1 MKKIIPSIIFAF
13 ILAIASSPAY
23 AANHPIQIDGVAVAS
38 DVKPETKNKR
48 TMVPLRVVSEN
59 LGAKVD
65 WSNSKVT
72 LTKSS
77 MKVTLQT
84 NSTAAMKNG
93 EAVQLDVKPYI
104 KNNRVMVPLRFIAE
118 TFGCKVNYS
127 NSKVTVE
134 TAPLVIHN
142 VKVKALQYE
151 YHMTM
156 GGVVQQ
162 LKGNAYNAAIYDAFV
177 RNKGAKVD
185 APASYSWMANIDV
198 PGSYYKNSQY
208 DFLDEKGNS
217 VQRFDVYSLVNAFP
231 DELLTGYPEVLLY
244 DATGDQWY
252 LFSGAARDSVQSLV
266 DAAGKNGFLKV
277 ISNTVA

>member
-1 MKKIIPSIIFAF
+1 MKKIIPSIIIAF

-23 AANHPIQIDGVAVAS
+23 AASQQIKIDGVAVAS

-48 TMVPLRVVSEN
+48 TMVPLRVISEN

-72 LTKSS
+72 LTQSS

-84 NSTAAMKNG
+84 NSTAAVKND

-104 KNNRVMVPLRFIAE
+104 KNNRVMVPLRLIAE
-118 TFGCKVNYS
+118 TFGCQVNYS
-127 NSKVTVE
+127 SSTVTVE

-142 VKVKALQYE
+142 VKVKALQEE

-162 LKGNAYNAAIYDAFV
+162 VKGNAYNAAIYDAFV
-177 RNKGAKVD
+177 QNKGAKID
-185 APASYSWMANIDV
+185 APASYSWRVNIDD
-198 PGSYYKNSQY
+198 PGSYYKNAQY
-208 DFLDEKGNS
+208 DFLDEKGSS
-217 VQRFDVYSLVNAFP
+217 VQRFDVYSLLHAFP

-244 DATGDQWY
+244 DAAEDQWY
-252 LFSGAARDSVQSLV
+252 LFSGAARDSIQSLV
-266 DAAGKNGFLKV
+266 DTAGKNGFLTV